1 MATSVTLG
9 KPSIPHIEIRR
20 VSALQSIIW
29 LRSGWDDLTHL
40 GWASLAHGVLIVTM
54 GWVLLAISSA
64 HLYLIVAAVTGYL
77 LVGPVMTTGLC
88 ELSRR
93 RAAREPSGFDDSL
106 AAVSR
111 NPASLAQFGAL
122 LAGIAVIWLVASQVM
137 LSTMLV
143 GAGSAPSAEVLLWGS
158 FTGEIDRT
166 QALAY
171 IGSGAVLAA
180 IVFTLSVVTVPLI
193 IDRGLGAIDALTASV
208 RATFKNLPAMLVWSA
223 LIVVLTAFGFATLL
237 AGMIV
242 VAPLLGH
249 ATWHAYRDLVR

>member
-9 KPSIPHIEIRR
+9 TRSVPHVEIRH
-20 VSALQSIIW
+20 VPALQSIIW
-29 LRSGWDDLTHL
+29 LSSGWDDLRHL

-64 HLYLIVAAVTGYL
+64 HLFLVVAAVTGYL

-93 RAAREPSGFDDSL
+93 RAANESARFDDSL
-106 AAVSR
+106 DAVVR
-111 NPASLAQFGAL
+111 DPANLAQFGAL
-122 LAGIAVIWLVASQVM
+122 LAVIAVVWLVASEVM
-137 LSTMLV
+137 LSALL
-143 GAGSAPSAEVLLWGS
+143 AGTGPTWDVLLWGS
-158 FTGEIDRT
+158 FTGAVGRA

-171 IGSGAVLAA
+171 VGSGAVLAA

-193 IDRGLGAIDALTASV
+193 IDRRMGAIDAMAASV

-223 LIVVLTAFGFATLL
+223 LIVVLTALGFATLL